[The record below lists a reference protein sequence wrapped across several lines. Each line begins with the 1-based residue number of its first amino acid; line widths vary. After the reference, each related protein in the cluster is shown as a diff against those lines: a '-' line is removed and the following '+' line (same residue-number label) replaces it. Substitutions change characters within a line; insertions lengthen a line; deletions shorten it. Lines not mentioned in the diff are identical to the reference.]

1 MLEEILDMVK
11 ILRLASNERHWKI
24 TGMEEDVKY
33 MQDDYVELKKRVEL
47 IKASNDKGQLG
58 GGACDRNGPP
68 CKRNTPVEINTCHI
82 HSEETDE
89 ALDEIQ
95 TCVDEVQDTLDIVLG
110 FSHPCDGP
118 GWHQVIYLDMN
129 DPNTDCPGNWHEVVF
144 DAGLSRRA
152 CAIRLFAEL
161 RTKSVTFQVNEE
173 YSQVCG
179 RVHGYSRSE
188 TSINDPGGFR
198 YFYENNNSNITSPSD
213 TDFFA
218 SGLTLYREID
228 DEHIWSFIAGTP
240 SLNSISI
247 EGCPCDTGEN
257 DFFDTFG
264 DLPSFI
270 GTDYFCETATSDKE
284 VDTPLWD
291 GLNCI
296 DGSECCDYGTPPYFQ
311 RVLSPSYD
319 NIVAKLSVEKNIF
332 EADIAIYFMEIFV
345 RL

>member
-1 MLEEILDMVK
+1 MVSG
-11 ILRLASNERHWKI
+11 ISTRI
-24 TGMEEDVKY
+24 
-33 MQDDYVELKKRVEL
+33 
-47 IKASNDKGQLG
+47 I
-58 GGACDRNGPP
+58 
-68 CKRNTPVEINTCHI
+68 
-82 HSEETDE
+82 
-89 ALDEIQ
+89 
-95 TCVDEVQDTLDIVLG
+95 
-110 FSHPCDGP
+110 
-118 GWHQVIYLDMN
+118 
-129 DPNTDCPGNWHEVVF
+129 
-144 DAGLSRRA
+144 
-152 CAIRLFAEL
+152 
-161 RTKSVTFQVNEE
+161 
-173 YSQVCG
+173 
-179 RVHGYSRSE
+179 
-188 TSINDPGGFR
+188 
-198 YFYENNNSNITSPSD
+198 ITSPSV

-218 SGLTLYREID
+218 SGLTLYREMD

-284 VDTPLWD
+284 VDTPVWD

-319 NIVAKLSVEKNIF
+319 NIVAKLSVETSVF
-332 EADIAIYFMEIFV
+332 EAHIGIYFMEIFV

>member
-1 MLEEILDMVK
+1 
-11 ILRLASNERHWKI
+11 
-24 TGMEEDVKY
+24 
-33 MQDDYVELKKRVEL
+33 
-47 IKASNDKGQLG
+47 
-58 GGACDRNGPP
+58 
-68 CKRNTPVEINTCHI
+68 
-82 HSEETDE
+82 
-89 ALDEIQ
+89 
-95 TCVDEVQDTLDIVLG
+95 
-110 FSHPCDGP
+110 
-118 GWHQVIYLDMN
+118 MN
-129 DPNTDCPGNWHEVVF
+129 DPNTDCPGNWREFSPDVGF
-144 DAGLSRRA
+144 TRRA
-152 CAIRLFAEL
+152 CVNPFLAAL
-161 RTKSVTFQVNEE
+161 RSESVTFQVNEE

-179 RVHGYSRSE
+179 RVHGYS
-188 TSINDPGGFR
+188 SIADASNIDPGGFR
-198 YFYENNNSNITSPSD
+198 YFYENNNTNITSPSD

-218 SGLTLYREID
+218 SGLTLYKEID

-270 GTDYFCETATSDKE
+270 GTDYFCETAKSDKV

-319 NIVAKLSVEKNIF
+319 NIVAKLSTETAF
-332 EADIAIYFMEIFV
+332 EIGIYFMEIYV

>member
-1 MLEEILDMVK
+1 MLEEILDMLK
-11 ILRLASNERHWKI
+11 TLQLASNERHWKI
-24 TGMEEDVKY
+24 TGMAEDVKC

-47 IKASNDKGQLG
+47 IKASNDEG
-58 GGACDRNGPP
+58 GHHGGRRGCRDVDGI
-68 CKRNTPVEINTCHI
+68 CKRDRPEHYDICEE

-89 ALDEIQ
+89 SLDEIES
-95 TCVDEVQDTLDIVLG
+95 CVDEVQDILDIVLG

-129 DPNTDCPGNWHEVVF
+129 DPNTDCPGNWEEVVL
-144 DAGLSRRA
+144 DPGLSRRA
-152 CAIRLFAEL
+152 CVVPSLAAL
-161 RTKSVTFQVNEE
+161 RSESVTFQVNEE

-179 RVHGYSRSE
+179 RVHGYS
-188 TSINDPGGFR
+188 TGDPGGFSF
-198 YFYENNNSNITSPSD
+198 FYHNNTIITSPSD

-228 DEHIWSFIAGTP
+228 DEHIWSFIVGTP
-240 SLNSISI
+240 SLNNISI

-270 GTDYFCETATSDKE
+270 GTDYFCETATSDKA
-284 VDTPLWD
+284 VDTPVWD

-319 NIVAKLSVEKNIF
+319 NIVAKLSVETSVS
-332 EADIAIYFMEIFV
+332 EAEIAIYFMEIYV

>member
-1 MLEEILDMVK
+1 MLEEILDMLK

-24 TGMEEDVKY
+24 TGMEEDVKCI
-33 MQDDYVELKKRVEL
+33 QDDYVELKKRVEL
-47 IKASNDKGQLG
+47 IKASNDNGQPG
-58 GGACDRNGPP
+58 GGACGSAGP
-68 CKRNTPVEINTCHI
+68 CKRNIPVEINTCHI
-82 HSEETDE
+82 HSKETDE
-89 ALDEIQ
+89 ALDEIE

-129 DPNTDCPGNWHEVVF
+129 DPNTDCPGNWEEVVL
-144 DAGLSRRA
+144 DPGLSRRA
-152 CAIRLFAEL
+152 CVVPFLAAL
-161 RTKSVTFQVNEE
+161 RTESVTFQVNEE

-179 RVHGYSRSE
+179 RVHGYS
-188 TSINDPGGFR
+188 TGDPGGFS
-198 YFYENNNSNITSPSD
+198 YFYDNNTIITSPSD

-218 SGLTLYREID
+218 SGLTLYRETD
-228 DEHIWSFIAGTP
+228 DEHIWSFIAATP
-240 SLNSISI
+240 CTPPPTPPTISN

-284 VDTPLWD
+284 VDTPVWD

-319 NIVAKLSVEKNIF
+319 NIVAKLSVETSVF
-332 EADIAIYFMEIFV
+332 EGEIGIYFMEIYV